1 MWLAKLLL
9 KGYKIKPGELND
21 HQAAPSTK
29 GSNHLADL
37 NA

>member
-9 KGYKIKPGELND
+9 KGYKIKPGELKD

-29 GSNHLADL
+29 GLNHLTDL